1 MEIYMRKY
9 VTILLSLLIAAPMV
23 GAATKKG
30 KKRQMSKTTKLP
42 RLQEP
47 IYNNNTLGPN
57 HRYGP
62 ITTYQNRDSDWF
74 ATLIDS
80 SLNGYGCYNPTP
92 NPLAYAFEEGYVAV
106 YRQFQG
112 LDVTAGYVGAS
123 QSEDGEEWFTEQT
136 LNTRYPTGEEEPN
149 LPTATGTPQGRYP
162 SAGFAP
168 GGNPT
173 AIWNEYTNMD
183 QGGGQ
188 YGGFPLYT
196 YDSEGIGEF
205 SAWVN
210 PFPSNNGC
218 GTVPCDPADL
228 WVGNAYVNSG
238 GGNPVFTA
246 MYNGWADDPTNYY
259 WITSNFHANGYFL
272 MNDAYALVGDGD
284 VDDSGGAL
292 WLEGGGYTSTPDYHI
307 NEDGVG
313 YLVQTSYAEDP
324 GNGDPRLH
332 TMFFKKTEDYGETWT
347 NDGGYKNSGYH
358 FIPDEVMMELT
369 DSLWTMYSENADDSA
384 FATKLWY
391 PGTMCDSIDEESG
404 DTLVDELYCGDSV
417 YYTGLPPLVLTPGL
431 FMWYNNDV
439 RTDADGG
446 LHFIT
451 QANPIVCHDTL
462 YTAGHGCDDNDGD
475 GLADSTEQW
484 PYSSSGHYYFYN
496 PDPIDDPTN
505 WSMNVL
511 SDYDDNA
518 DADWDIS
525 DIFFINSLDG
535 YGPWYYMYP
544 EITLSA
550 EDGSEVMWY
559 GSFKGSAYAD
569 NPADEFSTLPV
580 DIDIFMRKSTDL
592 GKTWTDLEN
601 VTNSLGGIFPDKQL
615 EVSVHLASTATDD
628 EVAVFYQMPDF
639 YTETYPPA
647 TGYEDYMNRVY
658 VGIYS
663 NDAGSGGTVAVDND
677 NIGPS
682 KFSLEQNYPNP
693 FNPKTQIKFNLNN
706 SGYVALDLFDIRG
719 AKIQSLINEHHEAGS
734 HEFTLDG
741 SSLASGVYFYS
752 LTVNGNTKTRKL
764 ALMK

>member
-1 MEIYMRKY
+1 MRKY

>member
-1 MEIYMRKY
+1 MRKY
-9 VTILLSLLIAAPMV
+9 VTILLSLLIVAPMV
-23 GAATKKG
+23 GAAAKKG

>member
-1 MEIYMRKY
+1 MYMKKY
-9 VTILLSLLIAAPMV
+9 VTIFISLMIAVPMF
-23 GAATKKG
+23 AADIKKE
-30 KKRQMSKTTKLP
+30 KKRLKSKNTKLP
-42 RLQEP
+42 RLHEP
-47 IYNNNTLGPN
+47 AYVNNTLGPN
-57 HRYGP
+57 HKFGP
-62 ITTYQNRDSDWF
+62 ITTYSNRDSDWS
-74 ATLIDS
+74 AALVDS

-92 NPLAYAFEEGYVAV
+92 NPLAYAMDEGYVAV

-112 LDVTAGYVGAS
+112 LDVTAGYIGAS

-149 LPTATGTPQGRYP
+149 LPTATGTAQGRYP
-162 SAGFAP
+162 SAGYAP

-173 AIWNEYTNMD
+173 AIWNEYTNAD

-218 GTVPCDPADL
+218 ATVPCDPADL

-238 GGNPVFTA
+238 GGTPVFTA
-246 MYNGWADDPTNYY
+246 LYNGWSDTPTNYY

-272 MNDAYALVGDGD
+272 MNDPYALVSDGD
-284 VDDSGGAL
+284 VDDDGGFL
-292 WLEGGGYTSTPDYHI
+292 WLDGGNYTSTPDYHI

-313 YLVQTSYAEDP
+313 YLVTTSYAEDP

-347 NDGGYKNSGYH
+347 NDGGYKNSGYGY
-358 FIPDEVMMELT
+358 ISDEVLMELS
-369 DSLWTMYSENADDSA
+369 DSLWTMYSEDNIGELYE
-384 FATKLWY
+384 TNLYY
-391 PGTMCDSIDEESG
+391 PGSLCDSVDEATG
-404 DTLVDELYCGDSV
+404 DTIPDALICGDSV

-431 FMWYNNDV
+431 WMWYNMDV

-451 QANPIVCHDTL
+451 MANPIVCHDTL

-484 PYSSSGHYYFYN
+484 PYNSSGHYYFYN
-496 PDPIDDPTN
+496 PDPMDDPDN
-505 WSMNVL
+505 WSIDVL
-511 SDYDDNA
+511 SNYDYNN

-525 DIFFINSLDG
+525 DIFYINSLDG

-544 EITLSA
+544 EITMSS

-559 GSFKGSAYAD
+559 ASFKGSD
-569 NPADEFSTLPV
+569 FVENPADPEYSSLPT

-601 VTNSLGGIFPDKQL
+601 VTATPGGIYPDKDL

-628 EVAVFYQMPDF
+628 EVGVFFQMPDF

-647 TGYEDYMNRVY
+647 TGYEDFMNRVY
-658 VGIYS
+658 VGVYS
-663 NDAGSGGTVAVDND
+663 NDAGSGGTVGIDN
-677 NIGPS
+677 NNLGPN
-682 KFSLEQNYPNP
+682 KFVLDQNYPNP
-693 FNPKTQIKFNLNN
+693 FNPVTQIRFE
-706 SGYVALDLFDIRG
+706 LDRSAKVMLDVFDIRG
-719 AKIQSLINEHHEAGS
+719 AKIQSLINMHHEAGV
-734 HEFTLDG
+734 HEVTFDG

-752 LTVNGNTKTRKL
+752 LTVDGSTKTRKL

>member
-1 MEIYMRKY
+1 MRKF
-9 VTILLSLLIAAPMV
+9 VTIFLSLLIVGPMV
-23 GAATKKG
+23 AGATKKG

-47 IYNNNTLGPN
+47 IYNNITLGPS

-62 ITTYQNRDSDWF
+62 ITSYSNRESGWS
-74 ATLIDS
+74 AALIDS

-92 NPLAYAFEEGYVAV
+92 NPLAYAIDEGYVAV

-112 LDVTAGYVGAS
+112 LNVTAGYIGAS

-173 AIWNEYTNMD
+173 AIWNEYTNAD

-196 YDSEGIGEF
+196 YDSEGVGEF

-238 GGNPVFTA
+238 GGTPVFTA
-246 MYNGWADDPTNYY
+246 MYNGWSDTPTNYY

-272 MNDAYALVGDGD
+272 MNDPYALIGDGD
-284 VDDSGGAL
+284 VDDDGGFL
-292 WLEGGGYTSTPDYHI
+292 WLEGGNYTSTPDYHI

-324 GNGDPRLH
+324 GDGDPRLH

-358 FIPDEVMMELT
+358 FIPDEVIMELS

-384 FATKLWY
+384 YATKLWY

-431 FMWYNNDV
+431 FMWYNSDV

-446 LHFIT
+446 MHFIT

-462 YTAGHGCDDNDGD
+462 YTAGYGCDDNDGD

-496 PDPIDDPTN
+496 PDPIDDPAN
-505 WSMNVL
+505 WSVDVL

-525 DIFFINSLDG
+525 DIFYINSLDG

-544 EITLSA
+544 EITMSA

-559 GSFKGSAYAD
+559 ASFKGSEYTE
-569 NPADEFSTLPV
+569 NPADEYSSLPV

-592 GKTWTDLEN
+592 GRTWTDLEN
-601 VTNSLGGIFPDKQL
+601 VTNTLGGIFPDKEL
-615 EVSVHLASTATDD
+615 EVSVHLASTSTDD
-628 EVAVFYQMPDF
+628 EVAVFFQMPDF

-663 NDAGSGGTVAVDND
+663 NDAGSGGTVAIDNG
-677 NIGPS
+677 NIGPN
-682 KFSLEQNYPNP
+682 KFTLEQNYPNP

-706 SGYVALDLFDIRG
+706 SGDVVLNLFDIRG
-719 AKIQSLINEHHEAGS
+719 AKIQSLINDHHEAGS

>member
-1 MEIYMRKY
+1 MRKY
-9 VTILLSLLIAAPMV
+9 VTIFLSLLIVAPMF
-23 GAATKKG
+23 AAAVKKG
-30 KKRQMSKTTKLP
+30 KKRQLSKTTKLP
-42 RLQEP
+42 RLHEP
-47 IYNNNTLGPN
+47 YYNNNTLGPN

-62 ITTYQNRDSDWF
+62 ITRYSNRDTEWS
-74 ATLIDS
+74 AALIDS

-92 NPLAYAFEEGYVAV
+92 NPLAYALDEGYVAV

-112 LDVTAGYVGAS
+112 LNVTAGYIGAS
-123 QSEDGEEWFTEQT
+123 GSNDGEMWFPQQM
-136 LNTRYPTGEEEPN
+136 LNTRYPTGELDGD

-173 AIWNEYTNMD
+173 AIWNEYTNAD

-188 YGGFPLYT
+188 YGGYPLYT
-196 YDSEGIGEF
+196 YDGNHIAGEDYDPEF
-205 SAWVN
+205 AGFVN

-228 WVGNAYVNSG
+228 WVGNAFVNSG
-238 GGNPVFTA
+238 GGNPIFTA
-246 MYNGWADDPTNYY
+246 MYNGWADSPTNYY
-259 WITSNFHANGYFL
+259 WITSNFHASGYFL
-272 MNDAYALVGDGD
+272 MNDAYALIGDGD
-284 VDDSGGAL
+284 VDDDGGFL
-292 WLEGGGYTSTPDYHI
+292 WLDGGNYTSSPDYHI

-358 FIPDEVMMELT
+358 FIPDEVIMELS

-384 FATKLWY
+384 YATKLWY

-446 LHFIT
+446 MHFIT

-462 YTAGHGCDDNDGD
+462 YTAGYGCDDNDGD

-505 WSMNVL
+505 WSVNVL

-518 DADWDIS
+518 DADWDLT
-525 DIFFINSLDG
+525 DIFYINSLDG

-544 EITLSA
+544 EITLSSE
-550 EDGSEVMWY
+550 EDSEVMWY
-559 GSFKGSAYAD
+559 GSFKGSAYTD
-569 NPADEFSTLPV
+569 NPADEYSTLPV

-592 GKTWTDLEN
+592 GRTWTDLEN
-601 VTNSLGGIFPDKQL
+601 VTNTLGGIFPDKDL
-615 EVSVHLASTATDD
+615 EVSVHLASTAKDD
-628 EVAVFYQMPDF
+628 EVAVFFQMPDF

-663 NDAGSGGTVAVDND
+663 TEGGGTVAVDNE
-677 NIGPS
+677 NIGPN

-693 FNPKTQIKFNLNN
+693 FNPKTKIKFNLNK
-706 SGYVALDLFDIRG
+706 SGDVVLDLFDIRG
-719 AKIQSLINEHHEAGS
+719 AKIQSLVNKHHEAGS

>member
-1 MEIYMRKY
+1 
-9 VTILLSLLIAAPMV
+9 MV
-23 GAATKKG
+23 GASTKKG

-663 NDAGSGGTVAVDND
+663 NDAGSGGTVAVDNE

>member
-1 MEIYMRKY
+1 
-9 VTILLSLLIAAPMV
+9 MV